1 MCRQAVLG
9 GLPPGSVPGSSCR
22 VGGGHRLLAT
32 ASGDA
37 TARVWDPATGEHLRT
52 LTGRAGW
59 VRRAGSVR
67 DVAFSPDG
75 RLLATA
81 SDDQTARVWD

>member
-1 MCRQAVLG
+1 
-9 GLPPGSVPGSSCR
+9 
-22 VGGGHRLLAT
+22 
-32 ASGDA
+32 
-37 TARVWDPATGEHLRT
+37 VWDPATGEHLRT